1 MWLWETSQVH
11 LDRRSQKISGEVSS
25 SWDQEDGKKAVI
37 QRTEVRVAED
47 TSSKALRQELAL
59 HVQGTE
65 ERPRAWSTFQNE
77 KGTRDEAGEA
87 GEGHGFKELCT
98 QIRNIRPDQSKSS
111 VLPWCP
117 ERSGKTLDSLL

>member
-11 LDRRSQKISGEVSS
+11 LDRRSQKISGEVSL

-65 ERPRAWSTFQNE
+65 ERPCAWSTFQKE
-77 KGTRDEAGEA
+77 KGTPDEAGEV

-98 QIRNIRPDQSKSS
+98 
-111 VLPWCP
+111 
-117 ERSGKTLDSLL
+117 